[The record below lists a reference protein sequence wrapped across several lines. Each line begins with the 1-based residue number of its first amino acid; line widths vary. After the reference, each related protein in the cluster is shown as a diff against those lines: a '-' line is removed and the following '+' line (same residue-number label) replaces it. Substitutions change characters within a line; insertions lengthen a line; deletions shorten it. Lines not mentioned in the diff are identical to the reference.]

1 MNRVREAKHCRIL
14 LKKDSNK
21 KTQWDSILYLTRL
34 KKDETIDAFFA
45 GFQTDRSDWTNDKW
59 NEHVAYSALNRANR

>member
-1 MNRVREAKHCRIL
+1 M
-14 LKKDSNK
+14 
-21 KTQWDSILYLTRL
+21 YLTRL